1 MCHPG
6 SYIPVSKCSFPSG
19 ECGNLGLAELLCL
32 GWMFTALLSLCY
44 GPFSSWSPHQIPKSL
59 TAVSQDLTATTPE
72 IKKTVW
78 DWQLPYQREDFL
90 IQGYKSPVTN
100 GMNGCQFFQSESSSL
115 SLPRMKQRVAAESNC
130 AVRGTEW
137 QVRLLLCDIL
147 TCKCMTAGIPEE
159 KSAKTCPQGQN
170 ATLSLT
176 GKSIWTILPWFSD
189 QLIMIRGMVLK
200 SAIYIHFH

>member
-6 SYIPVSKCSFPSG
+6 SYIPISKCSFPSG

-137 QVRLLLCDIL
+137 QMRLLLCDIL
-147 TCKCMTAGIPEE
+147 VQMHDSWDTRGKICKNMSPGPKCY
-159 KSAKTCPQGQN
+159 
-170 ATLSLT
+170 SLIDR
-176 GKSIWTILPWFSD
+176 KVHLDHPS
-189 QLIMIRGMVLK
+189 LI
-200 SAIYIHFH
+200 